1 MRQKQ
6 YNGKTKSTSK
16 KQIERVITIQ
26 ANISISILKFFG
38 VSNEERD
45 YSLNN
50 PRDQAFGKIRESP

>member
-50 PRDQAFGKIRESP
+50 PRDQAFGKIRETP